1 MQHKHCAMCLWRIKQ
16 IKALSQDNEFLADQL
31 KRAKD
36 RNTFLER
43 ELETLQRAIKGYVE
57 TTG

>member
-1 MQHKHCAMCLWRIKQ
+1 MCLWRIKQ

-36 RNTFLER
+36 RSTFLER